1 MSATRWYIRA
11 DLLNILRFTSFC
23 FHHTHL
29 PLAAISNRFARQ
41 VSDEW
46 YNIDCPRAARV
57 AESPH
62 SNRRQRHHHLRAR
75 HDSNC
80 RFRRCSGGL
89 LSRQFGQDRAAGGH
103 RRDRVDAVKNAA
115 TETSSQLQT
124 QATTY
129 LTALFTRPEAT
140 GLTVN
145 ATYTSSGGSQV
156 VVTSSANVRSA
167 FMNLVGV
174 SSMKVAADSQVK
186 WGSSR
191 LRVALVLDNTGSMAD
206 DGKISALITATN
218 NLLTQLKNAVVNP
231 GDVYVSIIPFVKDV
245 NVGSATTRR
254 PGSTGQ
260 TGTPTTD
267 RAATRTIATASPTA
281 RRTARPGPRPTT
293 TPGTAA

>member
-1 MSATRWYIRA
+1 MSGTTLIA
-11 DLLNILRFTSFC
+11 
-23 FHHTHL
+23 
-29 PLAAISNRFARQ
+29 
-41 VSDEW
+41 
-46 YNIDCPRAARV
+46 
-57 AESPH
+57 
-62 SNRRQRHHHLRAR
+62 RAR
-75 HDSNC
+75 RALRNLRTATGANVTITFALATIPIVGFVGAAVDYSHANSVKTALQAATDATA
-80 RFRRCSGGL
+80 L
-89 LSRQFGQDRAAGGH
+89 MLS
-103 RRDRVDAVKNAA
+103 KNAA

-206 DGKISALITATN
+206 DGKISALNYRYKQSADAAQERRREPRRRLCLDHSIREGCQRR
-218 NLLTQLKNAVVNP
+218 LQQLQ
-231 GDVYVSIIPFVKDV
+231 GDL
-245 NVGSATTRR
+245 
-254 PGSTGQ
+254 
-260 TGTPTTD
+260 D
-267 RAATRTIATASPTA
+267 RLDRLERQQRIVQQLEL
-281 RRTARPGPRPTT
+281 
-293 TPGTAA
+293 